1 MSAWLLPES
10 IADVL
15 PSEARRIEDLR
26 RELLD
31 TARSYGYE
39 LVMPPMLE
47 HLESLVGDDRQA
59 LALKT
64 FKLVDQLSG
73 RMLGVRADTT
83 PQVARIDAHLLNR
96 AGVVRMCYCGS
107 VLHTVAADLH
117 STREQLQFGAEL
129 YGYAGTEADL
139 EIQSLLLASLN
150 RIGIQGLNLNM
161 ADVRIVRSL
170 MAGMITD
177 TETMLDVYQALSHKD
192 ASELTILTKSFPKEI
207 RQAFAI
213 LLNLYGDITVLDEA
227 LKALP
232 QRQAILQAITDLR
245 WLAQKIKHF
254 SDVQVSFDLADLR
267 GYGYY
272 TGTRFAI
279 YAQGCTSAI
288 ARGGRYDE
296 IGAIYGRN
304 RPAVGFSLDV
314 KLLPQLAYDTGLK
327 PAILAT
333 WGEDVAL
340 QEAINHLRMQGETV
354 VVMLPGDKQHVD
366 EFNCDRRLEQQ
377 QGQWVVVPYNS
388 NV

>member
-15 PSEARRIEDLR
+15 PCEARRIEDLR

-47 HLESLVGDDRQA
+47 HLASLVGDDRQA
-59 LALKT
+59 LDLKT

-96 AGVVRMCYCGS
+96 AGVVRMCYCGP
-107 VLHTVAADLH
+107 VLHTIPADLH

-139 EIQSLLLASLN
+139 EIQSLLLTCLA
-150 RIGIQGLNLNM
+150 RVGIRELTLNM
-161 ADVRIVRSL
+161 ADVRIVRAL
-170 MAGMITD
+170 MA
-177 TETMLDVYQALSHKD
+177 DVLADPQTILAVYNALSYKD
-192 ASELTILTKSFPKEI
+192 ASELESLTRTFPKEA
-207 RQAFAI
+207 RHALSA
-213 LLNLYGDITVLDEA
+213 LLDLYGDMSVLDEA
-227 LKALP
+227 LRVLP
-232 QRQAILQAITDLR
+232 QRKGITEAINDLR
-245 WLAQKIKHF
+245 WLAQKTEQL
-254 SDVQVSFDLADLR
+254 SDAQISFDLADLR

-272 TGTRFAI
+272 TGTRFAV
-279 YAQGCTSAI
+279 YSRGSSSAL

-296 IGAIYGRN
+296 VGAIYGRM

-314 KLLPQLAYDTGLK
+314 KLLTSLAPDLGLK
-327 PAILAT
+327 PAILAP

-340 QEAINHLRMQGETV
+340 LQAIQHLRAQGETV

-366 EFNCDRRLEQQ
+366 EFNCDRRLDQQ
-377 QGQWVVVPYNS
+377 QGKWVVVSY
-388 NV
+388 